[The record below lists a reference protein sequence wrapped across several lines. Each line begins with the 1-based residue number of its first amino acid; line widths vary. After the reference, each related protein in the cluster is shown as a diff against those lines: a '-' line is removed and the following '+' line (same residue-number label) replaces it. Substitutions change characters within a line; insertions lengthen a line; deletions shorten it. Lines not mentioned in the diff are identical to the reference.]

1 MSKVS
6 IIVPAYNLANYIEK
20 CILSVLGQSYSNFE
34 LVIIDDG
41 STDKTWE
48 VIQKFITKDDR
59 IIGISQKNGGAA
71 RARNAGLD
79 YITGDYVMFLDG
91 DDLLTPSAIEDNIK
105 YLENDI
111 SLDWVAFSIRR
122 ADERGNVCNLN
133 KNIYADFLIKDFEV
147 VSKEQFVPYYY
158 ERKLSGV
165 CCGAIYRAKSIKNI
179 RFPNG
184 EFYEDGFFFID
195 LLCNTTRALKSPL
208 GAYIYVDRE
217 NSSQLKPLD
226 YCHLR
231 SDMHCM
237 AYRMLRYRACFPQY
251 EYLYSKQ
258 ESCCY
263 YFYKIEQAKNLY
275 DTKDIISEYKKAMQS
290 KLQIDLRK
298 ELKIL
303 IYKIL
308 GYKNLVKIYNT
319 FKKYN

>member
-1 MSKVS
+1 MSKVF

-91 DDLLTPSAIEDNIK
+91 DDLLTPSVIEDNIK

-122 ADERGNVCNLN
+122 ADEKGNVYNLN

-165 CCGAIYRAKSIKNI
+165 CCGAIYRTKSIKNI
-179 RFPNG
+179 RFPEG

-195 LLCNTTRALKSPL
+195 LLCNTKRALKSPL

-237 AYRMLRYRACFPQY
+237 MYRMLRYRSCFPQY

-258 ESCCY
+258 ESSCY
-263 YFYKIEQAKNLY
+263 YFFKIEQTKKLY
-275 DTKDIISEYKKAMQS
+275 DTKDIISEYKKTMQS
-290 KLQIDLRK
+290 RLQIDWQK
-298 ELKIL
+298 EFKIF
-303 IYKIL
+303 IYRVL
-308 GYKNLVKIYNT
+308 GYKNLIKLYEFI
-319 FKKYN
+319 KK